1 MANIKIF
8 CNVSYDGNLPTP
20 TSFDAA
26 IKWVENNTGYF
37 ANNEL
42 IALID
47 FENQKTIFMKLEV
60 TLYARVLQ

>member
-1 MANIKIF
+1 MANIKVF
-8 CNVSYDGNLPTP
+8 RNTVEGGGFKTFP
-20 TSFDAA
+20 SFDAA
-26 IKWVENNTGYF
+26 INWVGDNTGYF

-60 TLYARVLQ
+60 TICARVLQ

>member
-1 MANIKIF
+1 MANIKVF
-8 CNVSYDGNLPTP
+8 RNVSYDGNLPTFA
-20 TSFDAA
+20 TFDAA

-37 ANNEL
+37 ASNEL

-60 TLYARVLQ
+60 TICARVLQ